1 VASSRQLR
9 PDSRTQLLAGVR
21 REPKPANGLQAIC
34 AATLIDV
41 LTVTSTH
48 WISETMM
55 TVFHDEY
62 RSTLGRTLSDRVATF
77 LDNLPS
83 YDRLQLARVSQA
95 LHMLAVLGIP
105 DRLADGPCSSQDL
118 AAFVGAAD
126 EPLYRLLRAMAAIG
140 VLEELPERRFALSEG
155 LRSDVSGSLAGW
167 EPQPR
172 VASQEA
178 DQTAPS
184 LPVAKRLRYLSF
196 DHHKAVTV
204 APGQ

>member
-1 VASSRQLR
+1 
-9 PDSRTQLLAGVR
+9 
-21 REPKPANGLQAIC
+21 
-34 AATLIDV
+34 
-41 LTVTSTH
+41 
-48 WISETMM
+48 M

-95 LHMLAVLGIP
+95 LHVLAVLGIP

-118 AAFVGAAD
+118 AAFVRAAD

-167 EPQPR
+167 EPSR
-172 VASQEA
+172 AS
-178 DQTAPS
+178 P
-184 LPVAKRLRYLSF
+184 PKKRTRQLRRCRWQ
-196 DHHKAVTV
+196 K
-204 APGQ
+204 GQGICHLTTIRR